1 MAGRQSDIELDN
13 ISVVVFVGVLV
24 EDVLSIG
31 LRISSRRGPFQVGGV
46 PHGELVAVHISEGR
60 DAVRLGVVGPDLA
73 DIQVL
78 HEGDWVPAPE
88 LLGRDET
95 AWRHN

>member
-1 MAGRQSDIELDN
+1 VAGQSDIELDN
-13 ISVVVFVGVLV
+13 ISVVVFVGILV
-24 EDVLSIG
+24 EDVLGIG
-31 LRISSRRGPFQVGGV
+31 LRIGGRRGSIQIGGV
-46 PHGELVAVHISEGR
+46 PHGELVAVHITERR

-88 LLGRDET
+88 LLSRDQS